1 MIKRLVFGLLMVQC
15 FSASAQ
21 ELNCQVSIITDAKVR
36 GNNDGAG
43 GTEAT

>member
-1 MIKRLVFGLLMVQC
+1 MIKKLFFCLLMVQC
-15 FSASAQ
+15 LSASAQ

-36 GNNDGAG
+36 GYNDGAG